1 MAQWFRQGMK
11 YWYVILAVIAGVLGI
26 YSFYSLYPPPVQ
38 ETFRRETATVSS
50 ESVLEAIRAIKKKQS
65 TITFHSLS
73 SMERDPFQ
81 SVKPKKDKISRKRGS
96 GKPAPV
102 RKYRLR
108 GITNE
113 KTAIL
118 VDEAGQSVIVQ
129 VGDKIDSAVVIGIS
143 SGKVKLKDRSG
154 TFEIRMME

>member
-1 MAQWFRQGMK
+1 MAQWFRQGMR
-11 YWYVILAVIAGVLGI
+11 YWYVILAVIAGVLAI
-26 YSFYSLYPPPVQ
+26 YSFYFLYPPPVQ
-38 ETFRRETATVSS
+38 EILRRETVAGSG
-50 ESVLEAIRAIKKKQS
+50 ESVLEAIRAVKKKRS
-65 TITFHSLS
+65 TITFNSLS

-81 SVKPKKDKISRKRGS
+81 SVRPKKGKTSRKPGA

-102 RKYRLR
+102 RKYKLR

-129 VGDKIDSAVVIGIS
+129 VGDEIDSAVVIGIS
-143 SGKVKLKDRSG
+143 SGKVTLKDRGG